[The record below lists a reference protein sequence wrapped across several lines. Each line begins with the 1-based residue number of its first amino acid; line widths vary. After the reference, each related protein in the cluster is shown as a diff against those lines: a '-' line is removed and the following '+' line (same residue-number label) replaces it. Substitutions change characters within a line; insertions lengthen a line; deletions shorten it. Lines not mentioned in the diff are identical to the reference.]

1 MGAHTKADTLQKVAS
16 GADLELDKVFQ
27 VLKDFN
33 RAFHLALAAA
43 LYLELVIRCDDG
55 EADEA
60 TLAVRRD
67 DFLHRGCQVAAA
79 GEGFVTELGRDS
91 AIGHRKANRIDV
103 GVHAPVQPSESKAFD
118 FALQLSC
125 KEVICWESLD
135 SMSELATE
143 EGRVADDDAS
153 DIFVILHEQFCDAVQ
168 TVDLALAEASERLD
182 SEELAHLLQL
192 VRGSVVI
199 GGEAIATAQFIESQG
214 LNFHLRPKL
223 LHLSPHGSDL
233 SEDGHGRVAELRA
246 NHLLLGRWPDDSLE
260 LLELVALDAIPGARD
275 HRLRELEREVIGRL
289 ENLVSKPHLQGLL
302 TLDTTIG
309 ILAKR
314 GHLVVDLSLETGQV
328 CLAVLLHGVGDRWLV
343 WASSC
348 SGLINYF
355 HSSFQLSLF
364 VVCKFVIF
372 SSQKPSFYRSLP

>member
-1 MGAHTKADTLQKVAS
+1 MGVHSKADALQKVAS
-16 GADLELDKVFQ
+16 EADLELDQTFQ
-27 VLKDFN
+27 VLHDFN
-33 RAFHLALAAA
+33 RVYLFALATT
-43 LYLELVIRCDDG
+43 LYPELVVRRDDG

-67 DFLHRGCQVAAA
+67 DLLHRGCQVAAA
-79 GEGFVTELGRDS
+79 GEGFVAELGRDS

-143 EGRVADDDAS
+143 EGRVSDDHAS
-153 DIFVILHEQFCDAVQ
+153 DIFVILHEQICDAVQ
-168 TVDLALAEASERLD
+168 SVDLALAEASERLD
-182 SEELAHLLQL
+182 GEELAHLLQL

-199 GGEAIATAQFIESQG
+199 GGEAIATAEFIESQG

-223 LHLSPHGSDL
+223 LHLSPHSSDL

-260 LLELVALDAIPGARD
+260 LLELVALNAIPGARD
-275 HRLRELEREVIGRL
+275 HRLRELERKVIGRL
-289 ENLVSKPHLQGLL
+289 EDLVSKPHLQGLL
-302 TLDTTIG
+302 TLDTTVG

-314 GHLVVDLSLETGQV
+314 GHLVVGLGLEAGQV
-328 CLAVLLHGVGDRWLV
+328 RLAVLLHGVGDSRLI
-343 WASSC
+343 WASLLVSA
-348 SGLINYF
+348 I
-355 HSSFQLSLF
+355 
-364 VVCKFVIF
+364 KTE
-372 SSQKPSFYRSLP
+372 K